1 MEKVI
6 LVLATLSLLHS
17 VYQYVSASRI
27 RGLLT
32 MHLPIVKE
40 NQHRARTMVIRSF
53 GFGALSFILFL
64 SSGRVTNTSGLLVAM
79 GCIYLIAHVVFVMKY
94 SGKVA

>member
-1 MEKVI
+1 MEKLI

-17 VYQYVSASRI
+17 AYQYVLASRV

-32 MHLPIVKE
+32 MHLPIVKG
-40 NQHRARTMVIRSF
+40 NQYRARIMVLRSF

-64 SSGRVTNTSGLLVAM
+64 VSGLVTNSGALLVAM
-79 GCIYLIAHVVFVMKY
+79 GVVYLIAHVVFVMRY